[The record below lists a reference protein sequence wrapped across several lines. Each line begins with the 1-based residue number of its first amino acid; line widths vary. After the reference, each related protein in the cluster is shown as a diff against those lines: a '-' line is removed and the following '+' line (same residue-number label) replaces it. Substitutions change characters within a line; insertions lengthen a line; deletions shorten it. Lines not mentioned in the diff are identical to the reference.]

1 MKNAKVQHNDIL
13 HQITQ
18 CWMMFSTHTLPS
30 IFYLHI
36 FFRLHRLSPWP
47 SLYIPPSSWALQS
60 ARPTHNA
67 CANTNYA
74 RISVQNI
81 ENISCGHRYQ
91 IISQKRCRNGSTS
104 MAKPTEFEISR
115 VISLIWVIDIFSSV
129 MVCILFAD
137 IEWNST
143 RCGWKS
149 ACLIVIICE
158 IVGNTALILYLHVY
172 GRIYDIYAVV
182 VLTFNMF
189 C

>member
-1 MKNAKVQHNDIL
+1 M
-13 HQITQ
+13 
-18 CWMMFSTHTLPS
+18 CSTHTFPS

-47 SLYIPPSSWALQS
+47 SLYIP
-60 ARPTHNA
+60 RPREYCNRRAQRITHVP
-67 CANTNYA
+67 
-74 RISVQNI
+74 IQIMHGSPVQNI

-91 IISQKRCRNGSTS
+91 NISQKRCRNGSTS

-158 IVGNTALILYLHVY
+158 IVGNTALILHFRVY
-172 GRIYDIYAVV
+172 GRIYEIYAAV